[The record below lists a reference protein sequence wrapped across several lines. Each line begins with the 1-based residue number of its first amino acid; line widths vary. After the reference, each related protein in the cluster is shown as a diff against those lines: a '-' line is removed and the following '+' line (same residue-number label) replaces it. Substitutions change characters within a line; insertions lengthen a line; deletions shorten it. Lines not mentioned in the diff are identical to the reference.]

1 MPQITVTGARVK
13 ALGPGETAYDIG
25 AGKRKGFRV
34 GAVGKTRVAFETGS
48 GCGDP

>member
-13 ALGPGETAYDIG
+13 ALGSRDTAYDMRD
-25 AGKRKGFRV
+25 GKRKGFRV
-34 GAVGKTRVAFETGS
+34 GAAGKTTVAFETGS